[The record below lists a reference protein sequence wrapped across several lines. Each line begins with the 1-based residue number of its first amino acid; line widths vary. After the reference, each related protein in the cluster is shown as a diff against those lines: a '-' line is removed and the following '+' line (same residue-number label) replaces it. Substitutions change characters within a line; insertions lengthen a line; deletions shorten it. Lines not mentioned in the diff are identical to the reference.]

1 MKKLL
6 VAMAAVAGLLL
17 CSGTA
22 EAAGYAN
29 PVNVP
34 THNGKP
40 VQRFLFKQPLP
51 AFQAAPWYLY
61 WPYNEHFQMPA
72 PPPGADFGYGGYA
85 GPGGYPGG
93 YTNPYF
99 PGQYGP
105 RAR

>member
-6 VAMAAVAGLLL
+6 VALAAAFGLLL
-17 CSGTA
+17 AGGTA
-22 EAAGYAN
+22 SAGGTAN
-29 PVNVP
+29 PANIP

-40 VQRFLFKQPLP
+40 LQRFFFKQPLP

-61 WPYNEHFQMPA
+61 YPYNAHFMTPA
-72 PPPGADFGYGGYA
+72 PTPDADFGPA
-85 GPGGYPGG
+85 GPGAYPPGG

-105 RAR
+105 RR